1 MVLPA
6 KPWVLAMVAGLQRLV
21 DCVLLAGV
29 GYGLATAFLNLTD
42 WQQPEP
48 ADHPFRG
55 MRLRT
60 RSL

>member
-1 MVLPA
+1 
-6 KPWVLAMVAGLQRLV
+6 MVAGLHRLV
-21 DCVLLAGV
+21 DCLLLAGV
-29 GYGLATAFLNLTD
+29 GYGLAAIFRSLTD

-48 ADHPFRG
+48 EDRPFRG